1 MSVSERIAGLRGWI
15 TYLVLIALL
24 LVVTFLVVT
33 AHFPGDTYGD
43 TYIDRVEAA
52 YEVYGETPLSNSSPT
67 SCGIILGPLSSRP
80 LV

>member
-33 AHFPGDTYGD
+33 AHFPGD